1 MTSMESDPHI
11 TEPTETELREMLEA
25 REREKELHRKQL
37 SRRFSVILLLIVLS
51 GAAAIYFMPD
61 RETKAAPA
69 KQAATALPPTIAGPV
84 PDELKPFSIKPEKN
98 AEKDNI
104 RFASELL
111 RFMQPG
117 DPVANPSTP
126 PAKP

>member
-1 MTSMESDPHI
+1 MESNPHI
-11 TEPTETELREMLEA
+11 TGPSEDELRDMLEA
-25 REREKELHRKQL
+25 REREKDLQRKQL
-37 SRRFSVILLLIVLS
+37 SRRASVILLLIVLS
-51 GAAAIYFMPD
+51 GAAAVYFMPD
-61 RETKAAPA
+61 RETKVVPV
-69 KQAATALPPTIAGPV
+69 KQAAAALPPTMAGPV

-111 RFMQPG
+111 RFLQPG

>member
-1 MTSMESDPHI
+1 MENDPHI
-11 TEPTETELREMLEA
+11 AEPSEDELREMLEA
-25 REREKELHRKQL
+25 REREKDLQRKQL

-61 RETKAAPA
+61 HETKAPPV
-69 KQAATALPPTIAGPV
+69 KHAATALPPTMAGPV

>member
-1 MTSMESDPHI
+1 MENDSHI
-11 TEPTETELREMLEA
+11 TEPSEAELREMLEA
-25 REREKELHRKQL
+25 REREKEHHRKQL
-37 SRRFSVILLLIVLS
+37 SRRFSIILLLMVVLS
-51 GAAAIYFMPD
+51 AAAIYLMPD
-61 RETKAAPA
+61 REVKPNAPA
-69 KQAATALPPTIAGPV
+69 KPATAALPPTIGGPV

-111 RFMQPG
+111 RFLQPG

-126 PAKP
+126 PVKP